1 MSDTLVT
8 GLSQTERN
16 VAGKGG
22 GRTVRPKAEVEVAV
36 GGGEEVRGAGLT
48 MTNTNKGHRGKVRQV
63 NLLLLVSAVFVSVFV
78 FVIVSTLVSL
88 FLSVFVS
95 VSQRQVN
102 LKSGFS
108 AYKGIGLPTYL
119 L

>member
-22 GRTVRPKAEVEVAV
+22 GRTVRAKAEVEVAV
-36 GGGEEVRGAGLT
+36 GGEEVRGAGLT